1 MLAAKG
7 FISRDEYAN
16 FRQLHSILQGHPD
29 AKKVPGVDAST
40 GSLGQGVSIAVGMA
54 LGAKHLGKDTKV
66 FALVG
71 DGESQEGQIWEAY
84 MAAAHYKLDN
94 LTVIIDNNGLQIDGS
109 NDQVMS
115 LGDLGAKLRAFGR
128 QRSRRG
134 GGRALEADD
143 ARQAQ
148 GDPRPHGQGQGRFV
162 HGKSSRL
169 ARQGAQR
176 RAARSGFEGIGGLTN
191 MADKIATRQAYGE
204 ALIELVEKNDKVV
217 VLDADL
223 ANATQTCKVAK
234 AHPEKFY
241 NFGIAEANM
250 VDAAAGM
257 STMGLVPF
265 CSTFAMFA
273 AGRAYEQIRNSVAYP
288 HFNVKICA
296 THAGV
301 SVGEDGGSHQ
311 CIEDLALMRVI
322 PGMTVLCPADANEAK
337 AATMAIADFDGPV
350 YMRLARLA
358 TPVFEGDM
366 VKPFVLGKANVLREG
381 KDVAIFAT
389 GLMVNESLM
398 AAEALA
404 KDGIDA
410 AVINVHTIKPIDA
423 ECVTAWAEKCG
434 KVITVEEHSVI
445 GGLGDA
451 VADVLM
457 GKVNC
462 KFHKIGVN
470 DRFGQSGKAADVLR
484 EYGLTADQIAAT
496 IKANI

>member
-1 MLAAKG
+1 
-7 FISRDEYAN
+7 
-16 FRQLHSILQGHPD
+16 
-29 AKKVPGVDAST
+29 
-40 GSLGQGVSIAVGMA
+40 
-54 LGAKHLGKDTKV
+54 
-66 FALVG
+66 
-71 DGESQEGQIWEAY
+71 
-84 MAAAHYKLDN
+84 
-94 LTVIIDNNGLQIDGS
+94 
-109 NDQVMS
+109 
-115 LGDLGAKLRAFGR
+115 
-128 QRSRRG
+128 
-134 GGRALEADD
+134 
-143 ARQAQ
+143 
-148 GDPRPHGQGQGRFV
+148 
-162 HGKSSRL
+162 
-169 ARQGAQR
+169 
-176 RAARSGFEGIGGLTN
+176 

-241 NFGIAEANM
+241 NCGIAEANM
-250 VDAAAGM
+250 VDIAAGM
-257 STMGLVPF
+257 STMGLIPY
-265 CSTFAMFA
+265 CSSFAMFA
-273 AGRAYEQIRNSVAYP
+273 AGRAYEQIRNSIAYP

-311 CIEDLALMRVI
+311 CIEDLARMRAI
-322 PGMTVLCPADANEAK
+322 PGMTVICPADANEAK
-337 AATMAIADFDGPV
+337 AATMAIAEMNGPV

-366 VKPFVLGKANVLREG
+366 VKPFEIGKANVLREG

-404 KDGIDA
+404 SEGIAA
-410 AVINVHTIKPIDA
+410 AVINIHTIKPIDA
-423 ECVTAWAEKCG
+423 ACVTEWAEKCG

-484 EYGLTADQIAAT
+484 EYGLTADQIAET
-496 IKANI
+496 VKANI